1 MQKDYSVVNIKDK
14 NDINEI
20 SYHLSTNLENYL
32 QRFEQIEKGKNRFNF
47 CACFFQ
53 NLWLSYQF
61 MFLEWLIITVIDL
74 SLKLILIIWILF
86 EGISTV
92 NAIVI
97 LRLILFFFWIIK
109 SAFFGFFGD
118 RLLYRSI
125 KNRVKNNRMG
135 KVNIIARMTSSDK
148 TLVFR
153 GTAVIA
159 SEIIR
164 LVLSNDTLVFLI
176 NWFIY

>member
-1 MQKDYSVVNIKDK
+1 MQKDYSVVNIK
-14 NDINEI
+14 NINEI
-20 SYHLSTNLENYL
+20 SYHLSANLEKYL

-47 CACFFQ
+47 CAGLFQ

-61 MFLEWLIITVIDL
+61 MFLEWFIITVIDI
-74 SLKLILIIWILF
+74 SLKLILGIWLLF
-86 EGISTV
+86 EDTSTL
-92 NAIVI
+92 NSIVI
-97 LRLILFFFWIIK
+97 LRLILFFFWIVK

-148 TLVFR
+148 TSVFR

-159 SEIIR
+159 SVIIR
-164 LVLSNDTLVFLI
+164 LILLNDTLVFLI